1 MGKQLL
7 DSLHPFGPVLRWLA
21 ARIALE
27 VDAVGQHQAAG
38 RQADHGMGKPARRII
53 FPGPGPSRAGLFDQ
67 ARAELGKAV
76 EADEKVRLSLLDDR
90 RFDWLFG
97 KLP

>member
-1 MGKQLL
+1 
-7 DSLHPFGPVLRWLA
+7 
-21 ARIALE
+21 
-27 VDAVGQHQAAG
+27 
-38 RQADHGMGKPARRII
+38 
-53 FPGPGPSRAGLFDQ
+53 LFDQ